1 MKKTLLIALLASF
14 ATNAQVREK
23 GEIEVSPFI
32 GVSSANYYGDVG
44 IMNEAVMRPQFG
56 ANLDLY
62 FNDRWSFRTG
72 LEYQSMGSQ
81 GESYGYYGFESFEEK
96 LNFVSVPLHA
106 NYHFSKS
113 RKWYLNFGPTVNFL
127 TKATSNGVDMTQGI
141 NPVQVGLGLG
151 IGYKI
156 YINENFSIGI
166 DHQEYISFVNNLKSE
181 YKNGYYIGNILGSF
195 NVKAVFKLGSKAEK
209 EN

>member
-1 MKKTLLIALLASF
+1 MKKTLLVALLASF

-96 LNFVSVPLHA
+96 LNLDR
-106 NYHFSKS
+106 KS
-113 RKWYLNFGPTVNFL
+113 TRLNSSHV
-127 TKATSNGVDMTQGI
+127 
-141 NPVQVGLGLG
+141 
-151 IGYKI
+151 KI
-156 YINENFSIGI
+156 SY
-166 DHQEYISFVNNLKSE
+166 
-181 YKNGYYIGNILGSF
+181 
-195 NVKAVFKLGSKAEK
+195 AVFCVNKKKEQLGHLDW
-209 EN
+209 